1 MGVNIR
7 EKNMIDTTSNRIQ
20 TRKRNR
26 DTNVTGKGNYYFQN
40 ICTTDPNQKT
50 ELFISI
56 GCIETLFPQ
65 RKLRGQAKPLLTEM

>member
-7 EKNMIDTTSNRIQ
+7 EKTMIDTTYNRIQ

-50 ELFISI
+50 TFISI
-56 GCIETLFPQ
+56 
-65 RKLRGQAKPLLTEM
+65 